1 MVDRA
6 DAAADVVVAHEGEIV
21 QPIGAD
27 APEIWYTIN
36 GPSDACIAISSFSS
50 FCLLVSNFRFAAP
63 NPRPANH
70 FQIRLNFFL
79 TRTVLLW

>member
-1 MVDRA
+1 MVNSVA
-6 DAAADVVVAHEGEIV
+6 ATIDAVVAHGGEIV